1 MASEQHKVVDAP
13 GLSEL
18 ALSRLVHFTQVL
30 RRNAFTIGLKESED
44 AARVLASEATRRA
57 GTLRAALKSLYCA
70 RRSDWDKFDGIFDAY
85 WLDRGRRRVV
95 KMSPHPRAQGPATPR
110 PFAGPEGAPAP
121 AAGIGELM
129 AGDDPG
135 ALEKPQ
141 DGVGR
146 MEGASRAE
154 HLAETDFRKIADPQ
168 AIAET
173 HALAARL
180 ANKMRWR
187 LTRRQHA
194 RAKGARLDMRRTIR
208 RNICHGGVPID
219 LMWRSRKLK
228 PLRLVV
234 LLDVSGSMSLYT
246 SVFVRFIHGVLD
258 HFREADAFLFHTR
271 LAHVSA
277 ALREKHVGRALERLS
292 LLAQG
297 AGGGTRIG
305 ESLAAFNRWHASSV
319 IHSRTCV
326 LIISDGYDTGT
337 PAALVAE
344 MRQLKRRC
352 RRIVWLNPMLGWEGY
367 APIAQGMQAALPYV
381 DLFAPAHNLKSL
393 AALEPYLARL

>member
-1 MASEQHKVVDAP
+1 MRGEQQRILDAP
-13 GLSEL
+13 AVGEL
-18 ALSRLVHFTQVL
+18 ALTQLFDFTHTL

-44 AARVLASEATRRA
+44 AARVLASAVGTRA
-57 GTLRAALKSLYCA
+57 VTLRAALKALFCA
-70 RRSDWDKFDGIFDAY
+70 RRSDWDKFDNLFDAH
-85 WLDRGRRRVV
+85 WLGRGVRRVV
-95 KMSPHPRAQGPATPR
+95 KMTPHARASATATARWPQAPEGPRAQ
-110 PFAGPEGAPAP
+110 AP
-121 AAGIGELM
+121 GIGELTS
-129 AGDDPG
+129 GSDSGPLQKPG
-135 ALEKPQ
+135 EAR
-141 DGVGR
+141 GR

-168 AIAET
+168 AIAEA

-180 ANKMRWR
+180 ARKMRSR
-187 LTRRQHA
+187 LTRRK
-194 RAKGARLDMRRTIR
+194 RAQRKRARLDMRRTIR

-219 LMWRSRKLK
+219 LMWRSRKHK
-228 PLRLVV
+228 PLRLVL

-246 SVFVRFIHGVLD
+246 SVFVRFMHGVLD
-258 HFREADAFLFHTR
+258 HFREAEAFLFHTR

-277 ALREKHVGRALERLS
+277 AMREKDVGRALERLT

-305 ESLAAFNRWHASSV
+305 ESLATFNRWHAPTV

-326 LIISDGYDTGT
+326 LIISDGYDTG
-337 PAALVAE
+337 PAAALAAE
-344 MRQLKRRC
+344 MRRLRRRC

-367 APIAQGMQAALPYV
+367 QPIAQGMQAALPYL
-381 DLFAPAHNLKSL
+381 DLFAPAHNLRSL